1 MWVPGVFI
9 LILELGKDVLLFDWK
24 MFGSSLLFFILIG
37 DHLDPVFIFTVNV
50 FLSLYF
56 LVQTKERSDI
66 TETMKICLK

>member
-37 DHLDPVFIFTVNV
+37 DRLDPVFIFTVNV
-50 FLSLYF
+50 LLSLYF
-56 LVQTKERSDI
+56 LVQTKERSDF
-66 TETMKICLK
+66 TETMKRCF